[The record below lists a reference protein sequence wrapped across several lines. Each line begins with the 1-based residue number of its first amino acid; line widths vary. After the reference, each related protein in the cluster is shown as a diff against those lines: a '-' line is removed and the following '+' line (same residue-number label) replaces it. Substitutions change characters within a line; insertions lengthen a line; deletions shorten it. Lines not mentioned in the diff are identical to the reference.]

1 MTHRVA
7 NLNINPDFGNAL
19 FGSWG
24 LYGKLKNPQIFTQN
38 ILQVMKKSFVQ
49 KDYFKPIFQEILGTT
64 RKSDFR
70 YNHIPNLSL
79 AVSSIFCFVSLG
91 CQLVVRDT
99 RKLLDDD
106 QNSPFIEYY

>member
-49 KDYFKPIFQEILGTT
+49 IDYFKPIFQEILGTT
-64 RKSDFR
+64 RKSDFKYTQSVTSR
-70 YNHIPNLSL
+70 IINIL
-79 AVSSIFCFVSLG
+79 FCFFGVSISG
-91 CQLVVRDT
+91 T
-99 RKLLDDD
+99 G
-106 QNSPFIEYY
+106 YA

>member
-49 KDYFKPIFQEILGTT
+49 IDFISNPFF
-64 RKSDFR
+64 RKFWVLPENLISD
-70 YNHIPNLSL
+70 IPNLSL